1 MNTGCLASK
10 YKRAAWCCEY
20 CLTTTRAAGIR
31 DLSWSWLPVVLCWWR
46 TILTWRREYRCC
58 KMATRL
64 RSTVNSKPTIAAV
77 LCTGPIATRKDA
89 THMAGWNI
97 KVDVMSNHKL
107 VGLATAAAVLP
118 FVTFNTTY
126 LIASSL
132 GHVPECFTYLEGCTS
147 VSSTGRQLP
156 ETVLFKAGVLTLA
169 LVLAVH
175 WHRAANYLQPL
186 GLSSGGARA
195 LRSIAYVSSIALSIY
210 AITLGLPDQQ
220 FGTLR
225 RIGTHGFAFSSWI
238 LQITFVVLY
247 RPCRTAATEATW
259 RWLAVICSALLLVGL
274 ASELAKLSGMPRKTT
289 NNIAAWNAFLVL
301 TAFYAVLARH
311 WWHHQ
316 MSSGR
321 RASPNE

>member
-1 MNTGCLASK
+1 
-10 YKRAAWCCEY
+10 
-20 CLTTTRAAGIR
+20 
-31 DLSWSWLPVVLCWWR
+31 
-46 TILTWRREYRCC
+46 
-58 KMATRL
+58 
-64 RSTVNSKPTIAAV
+64 
-77 LCTGPIATRKDA
+77 
-89 THMAGWNI
+89 
-97 KVDVMSNHKL
+97 MSNHRL
-107 VGLATAAAVLP
+107 VGLAITAAILP

-132 GHVPECFTYLEGCTS
+132 GHVPACFTYLEGCTS

-156 ETVLFKAGVLTLA
+156 ETILFKTGVLTLA
-169 LVLAVH
+169 IVLAVH
-175 WHRAANYLQPL
+175 WRRAANYLQPL

-195 LRSIAYVSSIALSIY
+195 LRIIAYISAIALSIY
-210 AITLGLPDQQ
+210 AITLGLPDEQ

-247 RPCRTAATEATW
+247 RPCRIAATQGTW
-259 RWLAVICSALLLVGL
+259 RWLAVICSALLVVGIT
-274 ASELAKLSGMPRKTT
+274 SELAKAFGTPKKMT

-316 MSSGR
+316 ISSGR
-321 RASPNE
+321 TASPSE